1 MEPEIQIVG
10 RDVILTCNGVKGRQ
24 YEELYIQASDRGICG
39 HYTSSSDKCEKP
51 TTTTCGVD
59 QDILTSCGRS
69 ASDTPYIKVT
79 KRNLDAE
86 DNVLWECFGT
96 GSFQLRAFLTITAG
110 EYMYAI

>member
-24 YEELYIQASDRGICG
+24 YEELYIQTSGRGICG
-39 HYTSSSDKCEKP
+39 RYTPSSDKCEKP
-51 TTTTCGVD
+51 TTTTCGFD
-59 QDILTSCGRS
+59 QDIIASCGRS
-69 ASDTPYIKVT
+69 ASNTPYIKVT

-96 GSFQLRAFLTITAG
+96 GSLPLWAFLTINAG
-110 EYMYAI
+110 EYM